1 MSDRI
6 QEALGLKHRP
16 FDKEVPADVLWMDA
30 GRTEALDR
38 LADAVTHRHHCL
50 VTGEPGV
57 GKTCVLR
64 ALRHRLSPT
73 HFRLHYIAHVTL
85 GRRDFFRQICYAL
98 GIEPKA
104 TPAAMFEGI
113 QRECIQTS
121 AEHRAHCVLVL
132 DEAQLMPDATM
143 AHLHVLANFEWDS
156 DPLLSLVFVGL
167 PELYDR
173 LRLGMH
179 RSLLT
184 RIHTRVDL
192 SPGSPDLTTAYVRRR
207 LADAGARTELFT
219 ADGLSVLHEETG
231 GVLRSIDVLALAAL
245 RLAVNEDTKL
255 IDRDVVRRALHH
267 TPLA

>member
-6 QEALGLKHRP
+6 QEALGLKKRP
-16 FDKEVPADVLWMDA
+16 FGKDVPAELLWMDT
-30 GRTEALDR
+30 GRTEALNR
-38 LADAVTHRHHCL
+38 LADAVTHRQHAL

-73 HFRLHYIAHVTL
+73 RFRLHYIAHVTL
-85 GRRDFFRQICYAL
+85 GRRDFYRQVCYAL

-113 QRECIQTS
+113 QRECTQS
-121 AEHRAHCVLVL
+121 ASEHRAHAVLVL
-132 DEAQLMPDATM
+132 DEAQLMPDSTL

-156 DPLLSLVFVGL
+156 EPLLSLVFVGL
-167 PELYDR
+167 PELHDR
-173 LRLGMH
+173 LRLGVH

-184 RIHTRVDL
+184 RIHTQLEL
-192 SPGSPDLTTAYVRRR
+192 SPGSPDLTAAYVRRR
-207 LADAGARTELFT
+207 LADAGAKTELFT
-219 ADGLSVLHEETG
+219 ADGLAVLHEETG
-231 GVLRSIDVLALAAL
+231 GILRSIDVVALAAL
-245 RLAVNEDTKL
+245 RLAVAEDASL
-255 IDRDVVRRALHH
+255 IDRDRVRRALHH